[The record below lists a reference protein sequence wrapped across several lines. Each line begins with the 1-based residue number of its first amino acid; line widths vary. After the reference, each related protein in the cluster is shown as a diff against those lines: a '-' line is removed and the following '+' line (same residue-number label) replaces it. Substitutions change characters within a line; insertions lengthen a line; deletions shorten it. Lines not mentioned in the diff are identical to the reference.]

1 MKRDNA
7 LTNVS
12 SKGKNAADEHS
23 LLQCLDLQLPVQIV
37 NSIEQDFLFHE
48 KEIIYPAV
56 VNVIY
61 EHEKSQQNSEEIEW
75 SKTLV
80 GMPTFT
86 IKGIE
91 KHRQLSGKIQGLPIT
106 KTLVRGRKFK
116 EERFLTADSIYTTK
130 TKNLFKVKGLCKAS
144 MKKDLRKVFVS
155 INRATSMVSSADC
168 SCPAGK
174 SGYCNHVMA
183 LLLELADYSLRGLKK
198 VPEEKACTSVARQ
211 WGIPGN
217 KDLPKAPVMSTTIK
231 KQADKQGISSTLYD
245 PRIYVDNERFMQK
258 VKKFK
263 LQIMNIDKRIGF
275 GHCIPRETVD
285 YVNTKYGDFP
295 LGSPISF
302 HLQPIEDNF
311 LILSNITK
319 SIDNSAQFLEVH
331 VIYLLR
337 F

>member
-1 MKRDNA
+1 M
-7 LTNVS
+7 S
-12 SKGKNAADEHS
+12 G
-23 LLQCLDLQLPVQIV
+23 
-37 NSIEQDFLFHE
+37 
-48 KEIIYPAV
+48 II
-56 VNVIY
+56 
-61 EHEKSQQNSEEIEW
+61 
-75 SKTLV
+75 
-80 GMPTFT
+80 
-86 IKGIE
+86 
-91 KHRQLSGKIQGLPIT
+91 RGLPIT

-116 EERFLTADSIYTTK
+116 EERFLTADSICTAK
-130 TKNLFKVKGLCKAS
+130 TKDLFKVKGLCKAS

-275 GHCIPRETVD
+275 GHCIPHQIVE
-285 YVNTKYGDFP
+285 YVKTKYVDFP

-311 LILSNITK
+311 SILSNIK
-319 SIDNSAQFLEVH
+319 
-331 VIYLLR
+331 YR
-337 F
+337 

>member
-1 MKRDNA
+1 
-7 LTNVS
+7 
-12 SKGKNAADEHS
+12 
-23 LLQCLDLQLPVQIV
+23 
-37 NSIEQDFLFHE
+37 
-48 KEIIYPAV
+48 
-56 VNVIY
+56 
-61 EHEKSQQNSEEIEW
+61 
-75 SKTLV
+75 
-80 GMPTFT
+80 
-86 IKGIE
+86 
-91 KHRQLSGKIQGLPIT
+91 
-106 KTLVRGRKFK
+106 
-116 EERFLTADSIYTTK
+116 
-130 TKNLFKVKGLCKAS
+130 
-144 MKKDLRKVFVS
+144 
-155 INRATSMVSSADC
+155 
-168 SCPAGK
+168 
-174 SGYCNHVMA
+174 MA

-198 VPEEKACTSVARQ
+198 VPEEKVCTSVAKQ
-211 WGIPGN
+211 WRIPGS
-217 KDLPKAPVMSTTIK
+217 KDLPKAPVMSTTVK
-231 KQADKQGISSTLYD
+231 EQADKQIISSTLYD

-275 GHCIPRETVD
+275 GHCIPHETVD

>member
-1 MKRDNA
+1 
-7 LTNVS
+7 
-12 SKGKNAADEHS
+12 
-23 LLQCLDLQLPVQIV
+23 
-37 NSIEQDFLFHE
+37 
-48 KEIIYPAV
+48 
-56 VNVIY
+56 
-61 EHEKSQQNSEEIEW
+61 
-75 SKTLV
+75 
-80 GMPTFT
+80 MPTFN
-86 IKGIE
+86 IKKIE
-91 KHRQLSGKIQGLPIT
+91 KHRQLSSKIQELPRT
-106 KTLVRGRKFK
+106 KTVIQRQKFK
-116 EERFLTADSIYTTK
+116 EERFLTAGTIYTTK
-130 TKNLFKVKGLCKAS
+130 TKKLFKVKELFKAS
-144 MKKDLRKVFVS
+144 MKKVIRKVFHS
-155 INRATSMVSSADC
+155 INRATSMMSSADC

-275 GHCIPRETVD
+275 GHCIPHETVD

-311 LILSNITK
+311 HILSNITK
-319 SIDNSAQFLEVH
+319 SIDNSIIKSSVSGSACNLPFEFLKMENV
-331 VIYLLR
+331 VVPEE
-337 F
+337 

>member
-1 MKRDNA
+1 MA
-7 LTNVS
+7 E
-12 SKGKNAADEHS
+12 DEHS
-23 LLQCLDLQLPVQIV
+23 LLQCLDLELPVKID

-48 KEIIYPAV
+48 KEIIYPTV

-61 EHEKSQQNSEEIEW
+61 EHKKFQQNSEEIEW

-86 IKGIE
+86 MKEIE
-91 KHRQLSGKIQGLPIT
+91 KHRQLSSKIQGLPIM

-130 TKNLFKVKGLCKAS
+130 TQNLFKVKGLCKAS

-155 INRATSMVSSADC
+155 INRAISMVSSADC

-174 SGYCNHVMA
+174 RRYCNHVMA

-217 KDLPKAPVMSTTIK
+217 KDLLKAPVMSTTIK
-231 KQADKQGISSTLYD
+231 KQAEKQGISSI
-245 PRIYVDNERFMQK
+245 PFMIQEYMLTMN
-258 VKKFK
+258 VLCKK
-263 LQIMNIDKRIGF
+263 
-275 GHCIPRETVD
+275 
-285 YVNTKYGDFP
+285 
-295 LGSPISF
+295 
-302 HLQPIEDNF
+302 
-311 LILSNITK
+311 
-319 SIDNSAQFLEVH
+319 
-331 VIYLLR
+331 
-337 F
+337 